1 MLSYKML
8 VENFNKKYNNL
19 SAGQKNLLKEYINNI
34 NNTGKLKEYVNEEV
48 NTLSEG
54 LKELGSKISDKVTK
68 IKLAETIANIRKIKS
83 VKKLRESHLSAL
95 MMSYELLKELKESLN
110 K

>member
-1 MLSYKML
+1 ML

-19 SAGQKNLLKEYINNI
+19 SVGQKNLLKEYINNI

-48 NTLSEG
+48 NKLSEG
-54 LKELGSKISDKVTK
+54 LKDVGSKVSDKVTK
-68 IKLAETIANIRKIKS
+68 IKLAETISNIKKIKS
-83 VKKLRESHLSAL
+83 VKKLKESHLSAL
-95 MMSYELLKELKESLN
+95 MMSYELLKELKDSLN

>member
-1 MLSYKML
+1 LL
-8 VENFNKKYNNL
+8 VENFNKKYSNL
-19 SAGQKNLLKEYINNI
+19 SIGQRKLLKEYINNI
-34 NNTGKLKEYVNEEV
+34 NNTGKLKEYVDTEV

-54 LKELGSKISDKVTK
+54 LKQIGVDITDKVTK
-68 IKLAETIANIRKIKS
+68 IKLAETISNIKKIKS

-95 MMSYELLKELKESLN
+95 MMSYELLKELKNTLN